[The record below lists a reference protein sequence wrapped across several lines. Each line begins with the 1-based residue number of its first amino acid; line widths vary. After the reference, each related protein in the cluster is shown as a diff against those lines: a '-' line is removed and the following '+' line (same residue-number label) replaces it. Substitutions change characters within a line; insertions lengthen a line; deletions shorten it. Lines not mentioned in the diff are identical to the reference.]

1 MRTLRISI
9 ATLLLASSAYAQ
21 RASRPASTDPWEVT
35 ELTNR
40 PSLTLELPAL
50 NTVRAPRAA
59 AFEVR
64 AVLLVRCQDREL
76 DVFVSTGSVLDS
88 DDKVMTPV
96 RIQWGSEAPA
106 EGRWSRSTD
115 STSAFAP
122 DPRALLRQ
130 LASNPDLR
138 LEIRPSG
145 KSAQLIRFNA
155 RGLERH
161 MSQIDAACPSDGN
174 GNGRAADQVYSEATV
189 DEPAAIV
196 TAPPLEYPPALRQA
210 GLQGRVTVQAV
221 IDTLGRAEPASLK
234 VIARPNTAFDQS
246 ARAYVLHAVFRPARV
261 KGRAVRDRK
270 STRLNSSHLVI
281 SYAVFCLK
289 KKKNTELQASHA
301 HD

>member
-50 NTVRAPRAA
+50 NTVRAAGGAGAARAA

-64 AVLLVRCQDREL
+64 PVLLVRCQDKEL
-76 DVFVSTGSVLDS
+76 DVFVSTGTVLES
-88 DDKVMTPV
+88 DDNVMTPV
-96 RIQWGSEAPA
+96 RMQGGGGSEALPA
-106 EGRWSRSTD
+106 AESRWSRSTD
-115 STSAFAP
+115 STSAFAA

-138 LEIRPSG
+138 LEIHPSG

-161 MSQIDAACPSDGN
+161 IAQVDAACPPDGK
-174 GNGRAADQVYSEATV
+174 GDGHSSATDQVY
-189 DEPAAIV
+189 
-196 TAPPLEYPPALRQA
+196 
-210 GLQGRVTVQAV
+210 
-221 IDTLGRAEPASLK
+221 
-234 VIARPNTAFDQS
+234 
-246 ARAYVLHAVFRPARV
+246 
-261 KGRAVRDRK
+261 
-270 STRLNSSHLVI
+270 
-281 SYAVFCLK
+281 
-289 KKKNTELQASHA
+289 
-301 HD
+301 

>member
-1 MRTLRISI
+1 MRKLRISI
-9 ATLLLASSAYAQ
+9 ATLLLASAAHAQ
-21 RASRPASTDPWEVT
+21 RATRPASTDPWEVT

-40 PSLTLELPAL
+40 PSLTLELSAL
-50 NTVRAPRAA
+50 NTVRAARAA
-59 AFEVR
+59 VFDVR
-64 AVLLVRCQDREL
+64 PVLVVRCQDREL
-76 DVFVSTGSVLDS
+76 DVFVATGSVLDS

-115 STSAFAP
+115 SMSAFAP

-130 LASNPDLR
+130 LASNQDLR

-161 MSQIDAACPSDGN
+161 MSEIDAACPPGGN
-174 GNGRAADQVYSEATV
+174 GDGHGSAADQVYSEASV

-196 TAPPLEYPPALRQA
+196 SAPPLEYPPALRQA

-261 KGRAVRDRK
+261 KGRAVRVLIKVPVDYRIK
-270 STRLNSSHLVI
+270 
-281 SYAVFCLK
+281 
-289 KKKNTELQASHA
+289 
-301 HD
+301 

>member
-9 ATLLLASSAYAQ
+9 ATLLLASSAHAQ
-21 RASRPASTDPWEVT
+21 RATRPASTDPWEVT

-50 NTVRAPRAA
+50 NTLRAA
-59 AFEVR
+59 VFEVR
-64 AVLLVRCQDREL
+64 PVLLVRCQDREL
-76 DVFVSTGSVLDS
+76 DVFVSTGTVLDS

-106 EGRWSRSTD
+106 ESRWSRSTD

-130 LASNPDLR
+130 LVSNPDLR

-145 KSAQLIRFNA
+145 KSAHLIRFNA

-161 MSQIDAACPSDGN
+161 MSQVDAACPPSGN
-174 GNGRAADQVYSEATV
+174 GDGHGSVADQVYSEATV
-189 DEPAAIV
+189 DEPAEIV
-196 TAPPLEYPPALRQA
+196 SAPPLEYPPALRHA
-210 GLQGRVTVQAV
+210 GLQGRVTVQVV
-221 IDTLGRAEPASLK
+221 IDTLGRAEPASLR
-234 VIARPNTAFDQS
+234 VIARPNAAFDRS

-261 KGRAVRDRK
+261 KGRAVRVLIKVPVDYR
-270 STRLNSSHLVI
+270 I
-281 SYAVFCLK
+281 
-289 KKKNTELQASHA
+289 E
-301 HD
+301 

>member
-1 MRTLRISI
+1 MRKLRISI

-21 RASRPASTDPWEVT
+21 RATPPSTDAWEVT
-35 ELTNR
+35 ELTSR

-50 NTVRAPRAA
+50 NTMRAA
-59 AFEVR
+59 VFEVR
-64 AVLLVRCQDREL
+64 PVLLVRCQDREL

-96 RIQWGSEAPA
+96 RIQWGSGAPA
-106 EGRWSRSTD
+106 ESRWSRSTD

-130 LASNPDLR
+130 LVANPDLR

-161 MSQIDAACPSDGN
+161 MSQVDAACPPGGN
-174 GNGRAADQVYSEATV
+174 GEGAGAGRAADQVYSESSV
-189 DEPAAIV
+189 DERAEIV
-196 TAPPLEYPPALRQA
+196 SAPPLEYPPALAHA

-221 IDTLGRAEPASLK
+221 IDTLGRAEPASVK

-261 KGRAVRDRK
+261 KGRAVRV
-270 STRLNSSHLVI
+270 LVTVPVDYRI
-281 SYAVFCLK
+281 
-289 KKKNTELQASHA
+289 E
-301 HD
+301 

>member
-9 ATLLLASSAYAQ
+9 VTLLLASSASAQ
-21 RASRPASTDPWEVT
+21 RATRPATTDPWEVT

-50 NTVRAPRAA
+50 NTVRAARAA

-64 AVLLVRCQDREL
+64 PVLVVRCQDREL
-76 DVFVSTGSVLDS
+76 DVFLSTGSVLDS
-88 DDKVMTPV
+88 DDNVMTPV
-96 RIQWGSEAPA
+96 RIQWGSGAPA
-106 EGRWSRSTD
+106 ESRWSRSTD

-130 LASNPDLR
+130 LVSHPDLR

-145 KSAQLIRFNA
+145 KSPQLIRFNA

-161 MSQIDAACPSDGN
+161 MAQVNAACPPGGN
-174 GNGRAADQVYSEATV
+174 GDGRDADQVYSEATV
-189 DEPAAIV
+189 DERAEIV
-196 TAPPLEYPPALRQA
+196 SAPPLDYPPALRRA

-234 VIARPNTAFDQS
+234 VIARPSTAFDQS
-246 ARAYVLHAVFRPARV
+246 ARAYVLHSVFQPARV
-261 KGRAVRDRK
+261 KGRAVRVLITVPVDYRIEGR
-270 STRLNSSHLVI
+270 STNP
-281 SYAVFCLK
+281 
-289 KKKNTELQASHA
+289 
-301 HD
+301 

>member
-9 ATLLLASSAYAQ
+9 ATLLLASSASAQ

-50 NTVRAPRAA
+50 NTVRAARAA

-64 AVLLVRCQDREL
+64 PVLLVRCQDREL

-88 DDKVMTPV
+88 DDQVMTPV
-96 RIQWGSEAPA
+96 RIQWGSEAPV
-106 EGRWSRSTD
+106 ESRWSRSTD
-115 STSAFAP
+115 SMSAFAP

-161 MSQIDAACPSDGN
+161 MSQIDAACPTGGTGDGH
-174 GNGRAADQVYSEATV
+174 GSVADQVYSEASV

-196 TAPPLEYPPALRQA
+196 TAPPLEYPPALRRA

-234 VIARPNTAFDQS
+234 VIARPSNAFDQS
-246 ARAYVLHAVFRPARV
+246 ARAYVLQAVFRPARV
-261 KGRAVRDRK
+261 KGRAVRVLIRVPVDYR
-270 STRLNSSHLVI
+270 I
-281 SYAVFCLK
+281 
-289 KKKNTELQASHA
+289 E
-301 HD
+301 

>member
-9 ATLLLASSAYAQ
+9 AALLLASSAYAQ

-50 NTVRAPRAA
+50 NTVRAARAV

-64 AVLLVRCQDREL
+64 PVLLVRCQDREL
-76 DVFVSTGSVLDS
+76 DVFVSTGSVLES
-88 DDKVMTPV
+88 DDNVMTPV
-96 RIQWGSEAPA
+96 RMQWGGGSEATPPA
-106 EGRWSRSTD
+106 ESRWSRSTD

-130 LASNPDLR
+130 LVSHPDLR

-145 KSAQLIRFNA
+145 KSPQLIRFNA

-161 MSQIDAACPSDGN
+161 MAQVDAACPPGGSGD
-174 GNGRAADQVYSEATV
+174 GRAADQVYSEAAV

-196 TAPPLEYPPALRQA
+196 SAPPLEYPPALRQA

-246 ARAYVLHAVFRPARV
+246 ARAYVLHAVYRPARV
-261 KGRAVRDRK
+261 KGRAVRVLIRVPVDYR
-270 STRLNSSHLVI
+270 I
-281 SYAVFCLK
+281 
-289 KKKNTELQASHA
+289 E
-301 HD
+301 

>member
-50 NTVRAPRAA
+50 NTVRAAGAARAA

-64 AVLLVRCQDREL
+64 PVLLVRCQDREL
-76 DVFVSTGSVLDS
+76 DVFVTAGSVLES
-88 DDKVMTPV
+88 DDNVMTPV
-96 RIQWGSEAPA
+96 RMQWGSEAPPPA
-106 EGRWSRSTD
+106 QSRWSRSTD

-130 LASNPDLR
+130 LVSHPDLQ

-161 MSQIDAACPSDGN
+161 MAQVDAACPPGGN
-174 GNGRAADQVYSEATV
+174 GDGRAADQVYSEATV
-189 DEPAAIV
+189 DERAEIV
-196 TAPPLEYPPALRQA
+196 SAPPPEYPPALRQA

-234 VIARPNTAFDQS
+234 VIARPNSAFDQS

-261 KGRAVRDRK
+261 KGRAVRVLITVPVDYR
-270 STRLNSSHLVI
+270 I
-281 SYAVFCLK
+281 
-289 KKKNTELQASHA
+289 
-301 HD
+301 D

>member
-9 ATLLLASSAYAQ
+9 ATLLLASSASAQ
-21 RASRPASTDPWEVT
+21 RATRPATTDPWEVT

-50 NTVRAPRAA
+50 TTVRAARAA

-64 AVLLVRCQDREL
+64 PVLLVRCQDGEL
-76 DVFVSTGSVLDS
+76 DVFVTTGSVLES
-88 DDKVMTPV
+88 DDNVMTPV
-96 RIQWGSEAPA
+96 RIQWGSEPPA
-106 EGRWSRSTD
+106 ASRWSRSTD

-130 LASNPDLR
+130 LASHPDLR

-161 MSQIDAACPSDGN
+161 MAQVDAACPPGGN
-174 GNGRAADQVYSEATV
+174 GDGRDADQVYAEAAV

-196 TAPPLEYPPALRQA
+196 SAPPLDYPPALRHA

-234 VIARPNTAFDQS
+234 VIARPSTAFDQS
-246 ARAYVLHAVFRPARV
+246 ARAYVLQAVFRPARV
-261 KGRAVRDRK
+261 KGRAVRVLIKVPVDYR
-270 STRLNSSHLVI
+270 I
-281 SYAVFCLK
+281 
-289 KKKNTELQASHA
+289 E
-301 HD
+301 

>member
-1 MRTLRISI
+1 MRTLRVCIV
-9 ATLLLASSAYAQ
+9 ALLLPSSAYAQ
-21 RASRPASTDPWEVT
+21 RVTRPASTDPWEVT

-50 NTVRAPRAA
+50 NTVRAAGAGRAA

-64 AVLLVRCQDREL
+64 PVLLVRCQDREL
-76 DVFVSTGSVLDS
+76 DVFVATGSVLES
-88 DDKVMTPV
+88 DDNVMTPV
-96 RIQWGSEAPA
+96 RMQWGSEAPPPA
-106 EGRWSRSTD
+106 ESRWSRSTD

-130 LASNPDLR
+130 LVSHPDLR
-138 LEIRPSG
+138 LEIHPSG

-161 MSQIDAACPSDGN
+161 MAQVEAACPPGGN
-174 GNGRAADQVYSEATV
+174 GDGRAADQVYAEAAV
-189 DEPAAIV
+189 DEPAEIV
-196 TAPPLEYPPALRQA
+196 SAPPLEYPPMLRRA

-246 ARAYVLHAVFRPARV
+246 ARAYVLHAVFRPARI
-261 KGRAVRDRK
+261 KGRAVRV
-270 STRLNSSHLVI
+270 LVKVPVDYRI
-281 SYAVFCLK
+281 
-289 KKKNTELQASHA
+289 E
-301 HD
+301 

>member
-50 NTVRAPRAA
+50 NTVRAAGAARAA

-64 AVLLVRCQDREL
+64 PVLLVRCQDREL
-76 DVFVSTGSVLDS
+76 DVFVTAGSVLES
-88 DDKVMTPV
+88 DDNVMTPV
-96 RIQWGSEAPA
+96 RMQWGSEAPPPA
-106 EGRWSRSTD
+106 QSRWSRSTD

-130 LASNPDLR
+130 LVSHPDLQ

-161 MSQIDAACPSDGN
+161 MAQVDAACPPGGN
-174 GNGRAADQVYSEATV
+174 GDGRAADQVYSEATV
-189 DEPAAIV
+189 DERAEIV
-196 TAPPLEYPPALRQA
+196 SAPPPEYPPALRQA

-221 IDTLGRAEPASLK
+221 FDTLGRAEPASLK
-234 VIARPNTAFDQS
+234 VIARPNSAFDQS

-261 KGRAVRDRK
+261 KGRAVRVLITVPVDYR
-270 STRLNSSHLVI
+270 I
-281 SYAVFCLK
+281 
-289 KKKNTELQASHA
+289 
-301 HD
+301 D

>member
-1 MRTLRISI
+1 MRKLRISI
-9 ATLLLASSAYAQ
+9 ATLLLASSAHAQ
-21 RASRPASTDPWEVT
+21 RATRPASTDPWEVT

-40 PSLTLELPAL
+40 PSVTLELPAL
-50 NTVRAPRAA
+50 NTVRAARAA
-59 AFEVR
+59 RAAVFDVR
-64 AVLLVRCQDREL
+64 PVLVVRCQDREL
-76 DVFVSTGSVLDS
+76 DVFVATGSILDS

-96 RIQWGSEAPA
+96 RIQWGSETPA

-115 STSAFAP
+115 SMSAFAP

-161 MSQIDAACPSDGN
+161 MAQVDAACPLGGN
-174 GNGRAADQVYSEATV
+174 GDGRAADEVYSEATV

-196 TAPPLEYPPALRQA
+196 TAPPLEYPPALRRA

-221 IDTLGRAEPASLK
+221 IDRLGRAEPGSLK
-234 VIARPNTAFDQS
+234 VIARPNTAFDKS
-246 ARAYVLHAVFRPARV
+246 ALAYVLHAVFRPARV
-261 KGRAVRDRK
+261 KGRAVRVLIKVPVDYR
-270 STRLNSSHLVI
+270 I
-281 SYAVFCLK
+281 
-289 KKKNTELQASHA
+289 E
-301 HD
+301 

>member
-50 NTVRAPRAA
+50 NTVRAAGAARAA

-64 AVLLVRCQDREL
+64 PVLLVRCQDREL
-76 DVFVSTGSVLDS
+76 DVFVTAGSVLES
-88 DDKVMTPV
+88 DDNVMTPV
-96 RIQWGSEAPA
+96 RMQWGSEAPPPA
-106 EGRWSRSTD
+106 QSRWSRSTD

-130 LASNPDLR
+130 LVSHPDLQ

-161 MSQIDAACPSDGN
+161 MAQVDAACPPGGN
-174 GNGRAADQVYSEATV
+174 GDGRAADQVYSEATV
-189 DEPAAIV
+189 DERAEIV
-196 TAPPLEYPPALRQA
+196 SAPPPEYPPALRQA

-234 VIARPNTAFDQS
+234 IIARPNTAFDQS
-246 ARAYVLHAVFRPARV
+246 ARAYVLHAVFRPAR
-261 KGRAVRDRK
+261 
-270 STRLNSSHLVI
+270 
-281 SYAVFCLK
+281 
-289 KKKNTELQASHA
+289 
-301 HD
+301 

>member
-50 NTVRAPRAA
+50 NTVRAAGAARAA

-64 AVLLVRCQDREL
+64 PVLLVRCQDREL
-76 DVFVSTGSVLDS
+76 DVFVATGSVLEA
-88 DDKVMTPV
+88 DDNVMTPV
-96 RIQWGSEAPA
+96 RMQWGSEAPEAAPPA
-106 EGRWSRSTD
+106 ESRWSRSTD

-130 LASNPDLR
+130 LVSNPDLR
-138 LEIRPSG
+138 LEIHPSG

-161 MSQIDAACPSDGN
+161 MAQVDAACPPDGK
-174 GNGRAADQVYSEATV
+174 GDGHSSATDQVYAEATV
-189 DEPAAIV
+189 DERAAIV
-196 TAPPLEYPPALRQA
+196 SAPPLEYPPALRQA

-234 VIARPNTAFDQS
+234 IIARPNTAFDQS
-246 ARAYVLHAVFRPARV
+246 ARAYVLHTVFRPARI
-261 KGRAVRDRK
+261 KGRAVRVLIRVPVDYR
-270 STRLNSSHLVI
+270 I
-281 SYAVFCLK
+281 
-289 KKKNTELQASHA
+289 E
-301 HD
+301 

>member
-9 ATLLLASSAYAQ
+9 ATLLLASSAHAQ
-21 RASRPASTDPWEVT
+21 RATRPASTDPWEVT

-40 PSLTLELPAL
+40 PSVTLELPAL
-50 NTVRAPRAA
+50 NTVRAARAA
-59 AFEVR
+59 RAAVFDVR
-64 AVLLVRCQDREL
+64 PVLVVRCQDREL
-76 DVFVSTGSVLDS
+76 DVFVATGSILDS

-96 RIQWGSEAPA
+96 RIQWGSETPA

-115 STSAFAP
+115 SMSAFAP

-161 MSQIDAACPSDGN
+161 MSQVDAACPLGGTGDGH
-174 GNGRAADQVYSEATV
+174 GSVADQVYSEASV

-196 TAPPLEYPPALRQA
+196 TAPPLEYPPALRRA

-261 KGRAVRDRK
+261 KGRAVRVLIKVPVDYR
-270 STRLNSSHLVI
+270 I
-281 SYAVFCLK
+281 
-289 KKKNTELQASHA
+289 E
-301 HD
+301 